1 MNLSVDLIK
10 IIATIINFILLL
22 LILKHFFIKP
32 VNKIMDDRKNGIN
45 TSIKNAKDNE
55 EKAEISRKEKDQL
68 LHDSKTKGR
77 EIVEEYK
84 LNAQNISQE
93 IIDEAKKESIIIME
107 RSRVE
112 IEREKEKAASEIKKQ
127 VIDLSLILSE
137 KALEQHIDEK
147 EHRRLIEDFIVKV
160 GS

>member
-1 MNLSVDLIK
+1 MNLTINW
-10 IIATIINFILLL
+10 ITIIITILNFIVLLFV
-22 LILKHFFIKP
+22 LKHFFSKP
-32 VNKIMDDRKNGIN
+32 VNKIMDDRKNGIS

-55 EKAEISRKEKDQL
+55 QKAENSRIEKDKL

-84 LNAQNISQE
+84 VKAQNISQE
-93 IIDEAKKESIIIME
+93 IIDDAKKESVTLMD

-112 IEREKEKAASEIKKQ
+112 IEREKEKAASEIQKQ

-137 KALEQHIDEK
+137 RALEKHIDEK
-147 EHRRLIEDFIVKV
+147 EHRKLIEDFIVKV

>member
-1 MNLSVDLIK
+1 MNLTVNWIT
-10 IIATIINFILLL
+10 IIWTIINFIVLG
-22 LILKHFFIKP
+22 LILRHFFIKP
-32 VNKIMDDRKNGIN
+32 VNKIMDDRKDGIN

-55 EKAEISRKEKDQL
+55 QKAEISRIEKDKL

-84 LNAQNISQE
+84 VKAQSISQE
-93 IIDEAKKESIIIME
+93 IIDDAKKESVTLMD

-112 IEREKEKAASEIKKQ
+112 IEREKEKAASEIQKQ

-137 KALEQHIDEK
+137 RALEKHIDEK
-147 EHRRLIEDFIVKV
+147 EHRKLIEDFIVKV

>member
-1 MNLSVDLIK
+1 MNLTINWNT
-10 IIATIINFILLL
+10 IIWTIINFIVLG
-22 LILKHFFIKP
+22 LILKYLFSKP

-45 TSIKNAKDNE
+45 ASIKNAKDNE
-55 EKAEISRKEKDQL
+55 QKAEISRIEKDKL

-84 LNAQNISQE
+84 VKAQNISQE
-93 IIDEAKKESIIIME
+93 IIDDAKKESVTLMD

-112 IEREKEKAASEIKKQ
+112 IEREKEKAASEIQKQ

-137 KALEQHIDEK
+137 RALEKHIDEK
-147 EHRRLIEDFIVKV
+147 EHRKLIEDFIVKV

>member
-1 MNLSVDLIK
+1 MNLTINWNT
-10 IIATIINFILLL
+10 IIWTIINFIVLG
-22 LILKHFFIKP
+22 LILKYLFSKP

-45 TSIKNAKDNE
+45 ASIKNAKDNE
-55 EKAEISRKEKDQL
+55 QKSEISRIEKDKL

-84 LNAQNISQE
+84 VKAQNISQE
-93 IIDEAKKESIIIME
+93 IIDDAKKESITLMD

-112 IEREKEKAASEIKKQ
+112 IEREKEKAASEIQKQ

-137 KALEQHIDEK
+137 RALEKHIDEK
-147 EHRRLIEDFIVKV
+147 EHRKLIEDFIVKV

>member
-1 MNLSVDLIK
+1 MNLTIDWNT
-10 IIATIINFILLL
+10 IIFTIINFIVLLFV
-22 LILKHFFIKP
+22 LKHFFSKP
-32 VNKIMDDRKNGIN
+32 VNKIMDDRKNGIS

-55 EKAEISRKEKDQL
+55 EKAENSRIEKDKL

-84 LNAQNISQE
+84 VKAQSISQE
-93 IIDEAKKESIIIME
+93 IIDDAKKESVTLMD

-112 IEREKEKAASEIKKQ
+112 IEREKEKAASEIQKQ

-137 KALEQHIDEK
+137 RALEKHIDEK
-147 EHRRLIEDFIVKV
+147 EHRKLIEDFIVKV

>member
-1 MNLSVDLIK
+1 MNLTINWIT
-10 IIATIINFILLL
+10 IIITIINFIVLG
-22 LILKHFFIKP
+22 LILRHFFIKP
-32 VNKIMDDRKNGIN
+32 VNKIMDDRKDGIN

-55 EKAEISRKEKDQL
+55 QKAENSRIEKDKL

-84 LNAQNISQE
+84 VKAQSISQE
-93 IIDEAKKESIIIME
+93 IIDDAKKESVTLMD

-112 IEREKEKAASEIKKQ
+112 IEREKEKAASEIQKQ

-137 KALEQHIDEK
+137 RALEKHIDEK
-147 EHRRLIEDFIVKV
+147 EHRKLIEDFIVKV

>member
-1 MNLSVDLIK
+1 MNLTVNWIT
-10 IIATIINFILLL
+10 IIWTIINFIVLG
-22 LILKHFFIKP
+22 LILRHFFIKP
-32 VNKIMDDRKNGIN
+32 VNKIMDDRKDGIN

-55 EKAEISRKEKDQL
+55 QKAEISRIEKDKL

-84 LNAQNISQE
+84 VKAQSISQE
-93 IIDEAKKESIIIME
+93 IIDDAKKESVTLMD

-112 IEREKEKAASEIKKQ
+112 IEREKEKAASEIQKQ

-137 KALEQHIDEK
+137 KALEKHIDEK
-147 EHRRLIEDFIVKV
+147 EHRKLIEDFIIKV

>member
-1 MNLSVDLIK
+1 MTINWNT
-10 IIATIINFILLL
+10 IIFTIINFIVLLFV
-22 LILKHFFIKP
+22 LKHFFSKP

-45 TSIKNAKDNE
+45 ASIKNAKDNE
-55 EKAEISRKEKDQL
+55 EKAEISRIEKDKL

-84 LNAQNISQE
+84 VKAQNISQE
-93 IIDEAKKESIIIME
+93 IIDDAKKESVTLMD

-112 IEREKEKAASEIKKQ
+112 IEREKEKAASEIQKQ

-137 KALEQHIDEK
+137 RALEKHIDEK
-147 EHRRLIEDFIVKV
+147 EHRKLIEDFIVKV

>member
-1 MNLSVDLIK
+1 
-10 IIATIINFILLL
+10 
-22 LILKHFFIKP
+22 
-32 VNKIMDDRKNGIN
+32 MDDRKNGIN

-55 EKAEISRKEKDQL
+55 EKAEISRKEKERL
-68 LHDSKTKGR
+68 LHESKTKGR

-84 LNAQNISQE
+84 ANAENISQE
-93 IIDEAKKESIIIME
+93 IINEAKKESIILME

-112 IEREKEKAASEIKKQ
+112 IEREKEKAESEVKKQ

-147 EHRRLIEDFIVKV
+147 EHRRLIEDFIFKV

>member
-1 MNLSVDLIK
+1 MNLTIELQK
-10 IIATIINFILLL
+10 IIWTIINFIVLG
-22 LILKHFFIKP
+22 LILRHFFIKP

-55 EKAEISRKEKDQL
+55 EKAENSRIEKDKL
-68 LHDSKTKGR
+68 LHDSKSKGR

-84 LNAQNISQE
+84 VKAQNISQE
-93 IIDEAKKESIIIME
+93 IIDDAKKESVTLMD

-112 IEREKEKAASEIKKQ
+112 IEREKEKAASEIQKQ

-137 KALEQHIDEK
+137 RALEKHIDEK
-147 EHRRLIEDFIVKV
+147 EHRKLIEDFIVKV

>member
-1 MNLSVDLIK
+1 MNLTINWNT
-10 IIATIINFILLL
+10 IIFTIINFIVLLFV
-22 LILKHFFIKP
+22 LKHFFSKP

-45 TSIKNAKDNE
+45 ASIKNAKDNE
-55 EKAEISRKEKDQL
+55 EKAEISRIEKDKL

-84 LNAQNISQE
+84 VKAQNISQE
-93 IIDEAKKESIIIME
+93 IIDDAKKESVTLMD

-112 IEREKEKAASEIKKQ
+112 IEREKEKAASEIQKQ

-137 KALEQHIDEK
+137 RALEKHIDEK
-147 EHRRLIEDFIVKV
+147 EHRKLIEDFIVKV

>member
-1 MNLSVDLIK
+1 MNLTIDLNR
-10 IIATIINFILLL
+10 IIFTIINFIVLGFVLR
-22 LILKHFFIKP
+22 HFFIKP

-55 EKAEISRKEKDQL
+55 EKAEVSRIEKDKL

-84 LNAQNISQE
+84 LKAQNISQE
-93 IIDEAKKESIIIME
+93 IIDDAKKESITLMD

-112 IEREKEKAASEIKKQ
+112 IEREKEKAASEIQKQ

-137 KALEQHIDEK
+137 KALEKHIDEK
-147 EHRRLIEDFIVKV
+147 EHRKLIEDFIVKV

>member
-1 MNLSVDLIK
+1 MDWNT
-10 IIATIINFILLL
+10 IIFTIINFIVLLFV
-22 LILKHFFIKP
+22 LKHFFSKP
-32 VNKIMDDRKNGIN
+32 VNKIMDDRKNGIS

-55 EKAEISRKEKDQL
+55 EKAENSRIEKDKL

-84 LNAQNISQE
+84 VKAQSISQE
-93 IIDEAKKESIIIME
+93 IIDDAKKESVTLMD

-112 IEREKEKAASEIKKQ
+112 IEREKEKAASEIQKQ

-137 KALEQHIDEK
+137 RALEKHIDEK
-147 EHRRLIEDFIVKV
+147 EHRKLIEDFIVKV

>member
-1 MNLSVDLIK
+1 MNLQVST
-10 IIATIINFILLL
+10 IIFTIINFIILLF
-22 LILKHFFIKP
+22 ILKHFFYHP
-32 VNKIMDDRKNGIN
+32 LNKIMDDRKNGIN

-55 EKAEISRKEKDQL
+55 KKAEISRKEKDRL
-68 LHDSKTKGR
+68 LHESKTTGR

-84 LNAQNISQE
+84 VKAQKVSQE
-93 IIDEAKKESIIIME
+93 IIDKAKKESIVLME
-107 RSRVE
+107 RSKVE
-112 IEREKEKAASEIKKQ
+112 IQREKEKAESEVKKQ